1 MNRFTTCIFLF
12 CICFQLQSQQ
22 IIQYV
27 NKSKSDVSFNA
38 IQKYF
43 QNYIV
48 VGNEG
53 NNILLSELNLD
64 GNIVSSKKITL
75 IDEVVFPG
83 VMTMLVDS
91 ENKIIIAGYRQ
102 NVGGSSKAFA
112 LKFDYYLGVVEWSIV
127 LENEGSY
134 FHHVIESIIDGHYL
148 LCGQNITAGNNQEAV
163 LFQVN
168 KTTGAFANLTNINQG
183 SNAETF
189 YSITQND
196 TELIL
201 ASRLTLNEGTSKMR
215 ACKTVINPAGT
226 IISNQTYIS
235 DPTIT
240 SARLYAFHVQTIQ
253 DGIYMLIHG
262 DESGTNTNKDLF
274 VLKTNLN
281 GDIQWLKKFDF
292 TNYDFDGSWNSIRF
306 DGDYLFLT
314 GNLKDESLDEKGNIF
329 IIKIDIDGN
338 ILWYNSY
345 QFETNN
351 VYNHQDFLIAD
362 ANYLIGVGYIYD
374 EEKSVYTGASILLKQ
389 TNGWLAT
396 DCFIEEPV
404 EVLDLETESF
414 AVTSSILENT
424 FDFSFPLT
432 TVSPSP
438 TPLVTSYCTYTAV
451 TDIANSININ
461 VYPNPT
467 YDNIS
472 ISSPSTLLQNFTLKI
487 IDVNSH
493 VIPVDRKHLII
504 TEKKL
509 VINLESY
516 NLVNGIYQVVIS
528 NETDFGSA
536 NFVLAK

>member
-1 MNRFTTCIFLF
+1 MNRLTTIICLF
-12 CICFQLQSQQ
+12 SICFQLQGQQ
-22 IIQYV
+22 IIQYA
-27 NKSKSDVSFNA
+27 NETESDISYNA
-38 IQKYF
+38 IQKYY

-64 GNIVSSKKITL
+64 GSIVSSKKITL
-75 IDEVVFPG
+75 IDEDVFPG
-83 VMTMLVDS
+83 VMTLLVDS
-91 ENKIIIAGYRQ
+91 DNKIIIAGYRQ

-112 LKFDYYLGVVEWSIV
+112 LKFDYNLGVVEWSIV

-134 FHHVIESIIDGHYL
+134 FHHVIESIIDGKYL
-148 LCGQNITAGNNQEAV
+148 LCGQNIIAGNNQEAV

-168 KTTGAFANLTNINQG
+168 RTTGAFTNLTNINQG

-196 TELIL
+196 TEIII

-215 ACKTVINPAGT
+215 ACKTVLNSVGT
-226 IISNQTYIS
+226 IISNETYIS
-235 DPTIT
+235 DPAIT
-240 SARLYAFHVQTIQ
+240 SARLYAFHVQTIE

-262 DESGTNTNKDLF
+262 DENGTNTNKDLF
-274 VLKTNLN
+274 VLKTNLD

-338 ILWYNSY
+338 ILWSNSY
-345 QFETNN
+345 QFETNY

-374 EEKSVYTGASILLKQ
+374 EEKLVYTGASILLKQ
-389 TNGWLAT
+389 TNGLLAT

-404 EVLDLETESF
+404 EVLDLEIESF

-432 TVSPSP
+432 NVNTSP
-438 TPLVTSYCTYTAV
+438 TPLGTSYCTYSAV
-451 TDIANSININ
+451 TDIAYSIKIN
-461 VYPNPT
+461 VWPNPT

-472 ISSPSTLLQNFTLKI
+472 ISLPSTLLQNFTLKI
-487 IDVNSH
+487 IDVNSQVIH
-493 VIPVDRKHLII
+493 VEDEDLIL

-528 NETDFGSA
+528 NETDFGLAS
-536 NFVLAK
+536 FVLAK